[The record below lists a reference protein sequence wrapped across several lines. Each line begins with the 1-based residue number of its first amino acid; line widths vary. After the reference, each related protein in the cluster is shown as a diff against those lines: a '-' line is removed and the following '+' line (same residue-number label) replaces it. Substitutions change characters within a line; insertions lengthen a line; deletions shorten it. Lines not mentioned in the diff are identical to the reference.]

1 MKETPKA
8 GEVLCKAA
16 QAYMEAHSEEK
27 FSLEEM
33 AKALYVNG
41 SYLLRTFKEA
51 TGCTLLW
58 YHNHIRCEKAKELLM
73 RSDLS
78 VSQAGEQTGFASSS
92 HFSHVFKKME
102 GMTPSEFRSAYFRLL
117 QS

>member
-1 MKETPKA
+1 MSDGSP
-8 GEVLCKAA
+8 LS
-16 QAYMEAHSEEK
+16 AYSREGGK
-27 FSLEEM
+27 VN
-33 AKALYVNG
+33 AKRV
-41 SYLLRTFKEA
+41 
-51 TGCTLLW
+51 TGPDLM
-58 YHNHIRCEKAKELLM
+58 KELLM

-102 GMTPSEFRSAYFRLL
+102 GMTPSEFRSAYFRQL